1 VTLGSRWHLPA
12 LLTLVVLIWLPRL
25 QGPPDLRYDGGVYY
39 ILGTSLAEGHG
50 YRILSEPGAIEAI
63 QYPPLLPAIG
73 ALHERLLGTTDPAVV
88 GPWLRLT
95 ACAMYLAY
103 VAAVYAM
110 SRRIVGPAYALLVG
124 LITAMHGQTVFISE
138 FFTADVPFALVTALF
153 FAVAAWRRHGDDS
166 AIKPHGALEG
176 LLAVAA
182 YALRT
187 AGVALLAAWIAES
200 VLGRRARQTVI
211 RVAVALAAVASWQL
225 YIAHVKATA
234 EYRHPAYAYQ
244 RADYQFYNVGY
255 VDNMRYVDPFRPEL
269 GRVSSVGM
277 LERAAENFRLIPLSI
292 GEAVSEHKGWWRG
305 QVGKWSQKVP
315 ALALPEDA
323 ADVGLALLSIPVAA
337 GLVLLVI
344 RGYWLFVLYTAG
356 SVVLIALTPWAVQF
370 SRYLVP
376 LTPFLA
382 LALMYLIAEAM
393 RRLGARPG
401 WWRRLGRLAIAG
413 GVSLILLQ
421 QVYTLYTSFAN
432 HRDVAFYND
441 ASGRRHKYHLLF
453 YDRTWRLH
461 DDALDWLARHSRPGE
476 IVATS
481 TPHWAYL
488 RTGLPAIMPPYEA
501 DPAVAQRL
509 VDAVPVTY
517 LVVDNLSF
525 LDVGR
530 RYTRPMI
537 ARDPGRWSL
546 IYFAN
551 DTGPR
556 IYRRVLGPAPVSA
569 SAATGA
575 ASVR

>member
-1 VTLGSRWHLPA
+1 VTLGARWHIPA
-12 LLTLVVLIWLPRL
+12 LLTLVVVIWLPRL

-39 ILGTSLAEGHG
+39 ILGTALAEGRG
-50 YRILSEPGAIEAI
+50 YRLLSEPGAIEAI

-73 ALHERLLGTTDPAVV
+73 ALHQRILGTADPAVV

-103 VAAVYAM
+103 IAAVYAM
-110 SRRIVGPAYALLVG
+110 CRRIVGPTYALLVG
-124 LITAMHGQTVFISE
+124 LITAMHMQTVFLSD
-138 FFTADVPFALVTALF
+138 FFTADVPFALVTTLF
-153 FAVAAWRRHGDDS
+153 FVVAAWRRHGDE
-166 AIKPHGALEG
+166 AAPKPHGALEG

-187 AGVALLAAWIAES
+187 AGVALLAAWILES
-200 VLGRRARQTVI
+200 ALDRRPGRAAL
-211 RVAVALAAVASWQL
+211 RVAVALAAVMSWQG
-225 YIAHVKATA
+225 YIARVKASP

-255 VDNMRYVDPFRPEL
+255 VENMRYVDPFRPEL
-269 GRVSSVGM
+269 GRVSPAGM
-277 LERAAENFRLIPLSI
+277 ARRALENFRLIPLSV

-315 ALALPEDA
+315 ALALPESA
-323 ADVGLALLSIPVAA
+323 ADAGLALLSIPVAA
-337 GLVLLVI
+337 GLVLLAI
-344 RGYWLFVLYTAG
+344 QGYWLFVLYTVG
-356 SVVLIALTPWAVQF
+356 SVVLIALTPWALQF
-370 SRYLVP
+370 SRYLIP

-382 LALMYLIAEAM
+382 LALMYLIADVM
-393 RRLGARPG
+393 RRLGARRSP
-401 WWRRLGRLAIAG
+401 WRIGVRLAIAA

-432 HRDVAFYND
+432 HRERALYTD
-441 ASGRRHKYHLLF
+441 AAGTRHKYHLLF

-476 IVATS
+476 VIATS

-517 LVVDNLSF
+517 LIVDNLSF

-537 ARDPGRWSL
+537 AREPDRWSL

-556 IYRRVLGPAPVSA
+556 IYRRAVLPAPA
-569 SAATGA
+569 AAAATPATG
-575 ASVR
+575 SVR